1 MQPFFMKKSLVYII
15 FGIFFVAHSQ
25 QQNATF
31 SVTPTS
37 FDENENITINIS
49 GIDASEWGVED
60 LYLWAWYFK
69 NGVSAGD
76 SPNNGTWENSQE
88 EQKLTKN
95 SDGSYS
101 ISFVPTEFFNDSG
114 ISQMGILAKAKDGT
128 DDKKTQDY
136 LHYVG
141 KVQVEFI
148 SPKYREVVVNDDT
161 SLSVSAQMSSA
172 GQVQVGDFEL
182 YLNDNLIHTGQGFP
196 IYSYTINNISVGCKL
211 KIKGKPS
218 GQTDFGETEI
228 NIYKSPS
235 ITNED
240 LPSQVLDGIN
250 INSPTSVTLVL
261 NAPNKDYVYVA
272 GSFNNYTP
280 DESYLMKKDQ
290 NSGKFWLS
298 IDNLN
303 ANEIYTYQYWVYDA
317 NPSSN
322 SPYLVKTADPFQ
334 LWLHPPL
341 MIRTSLKLTILTFQH
356 IQMVKTE
363 KLLF

>member
-25 QQNATF
+25 QQNANF

-182 YLNDNLIHTGQGFP
+182 YLSLIH
-196 IYSYTINNISVGCKL
+196 I
-211 KIKGKPS
+211 
-218 GQTDFGETEI
+218 
-228 NIYKSPS
+228 
-235 ITNED
+235 
-240 LPSQVLDGIN
+240 
-250 INSPTSVTLVL
+250 
-261 NAPNKDYVYVA
+261 
-272 GSFNNYTP
+272 
-280 DESYLMKKDQ
+280 
-290 NSGKFWLS
+290 
-298 IDNLN
+298 
-303 ANEIYTYQYWVYDA
+303 
-317 NPSSN
+317 
-322 SPYLVKTADPFQ
+322 
-334 LWLHPPL
+334 
-341 MIRTSLKLTILTFQH
+341 
-356 IQMVKTE
+356 
-363 KLLF
+363 